1 MSNDYLA
8 HYGVKGMKWG
18 VRRSPQK
25 KAAKTRAKN
34 KRKALN
40 KQDLHTAFGKSG
52 AGIKGRAKALNSYIE
67 RNPGKSI
74 AATTAAS
81 YLGLAGYT
89 AHKTGAHKNAARSAL
104 AKYDRKR
111 ARFTYTDR
119 GRKPTNKSAQRE
131 KLRDAMKQYSDT
143 ANNSARKWNRGVRS
157 PSDHEANYIAM
168 KQAQRYMTA
177 YQGVKKARKR

>member
-40 KQDLHTAFGKSG
+40 KLDLHTAFGKSG
-52 AGIKGRAKALNSYIE
+52 ASIKKRAQAVNSYLA
-67 RNPGKSI
+67 RNPGK
-74 AATTAAS
+74 TTAIGTT
-81 YLGLAGYT
+81 LGYGVAGT
-89 AHKTGAHKNAARSAL
+89 HFVRSTGLDKAAARSAL
-104 AKYDRKR
+104 AKYDKKR
-111 ARFTYTDR
+111 ARYTYTSR
-119 GRKPTNKSAQRE
+119 GTKPMNKSAQRD
-131 KLRDAMKQYSDT
+131 KLRDAMKQYSDA

-157 PSDHEANYIAM
+157 PSDHEANYIIM

-177 YQGVKKARKR
+177 YQGVKKAHKR